1 MTVKWTKYDD
11 GSINITDVSGDYSI
25 AEKDV
30 TVIDSNL
37 FVGLG
42 WQTKTFN
49 FGDQEGWSC
58 YPEFSKVENQDWVTH
73 KYSKYTVHLDR

>member
-11 GSINITDVSGDYSI
+11 GSINITDVSGGYSI
-25 AEKDV
+25 AERDV

-42 WQTKTFN
+42 W
-49 FGDQEGWSC
+49 
-58 YPEFSKVENQDWVTH
+58 
-73 KYSKYTVHLDR
+73 